1 MTTERYEFSWVGKR
15 AARSEAYRQINK
27 TLRPCLEDS
36 VNFDSTQNLYIEGDN
51 LDALKLLQ
59 RSYFRRVKLIY
70 IDPPYNTGHD
80 FIYRD
85 NFTMDAEDYE
95 FQAELFD
102 DAGNKNFRENPDT
115 NPRFHSDWCSM
126 IYSRLLIARNLLS
139 DDGVIFISIDDNE
152 QANLRKICDEVF
164 GERNFVANI
173 PWRKRTAK
181 SDVPF
186 GVSQDFEWIV
196 CYAKTDSFAAS
207 VAGKTRKY
215 FETEDFP
222 DKPWRIHDLTTQRT
236 ASERPNSFF
245 TIVNPKTGD
254 KFPAQT
260 NRTWAITKETFQ
272 EYYAANRII
281 FPGDYPFLKISRPVL
296 RYWKAD
302 DMAKAGENFGRIAV
316 STKLPDEVGMS
327 QDGTR
332 DATEIFG
339 AKIFNFPKPVA
350 LIKFLIQVATDAD
363 SIVMDFFSGS
373 ATTAHAVMELNAAD
387 GGRRKFILVQLP
399 ELCAENSE
407 AFKAGYKNI
416 CEIGKERIRRAGRK
430 FSGVDTGFRVLKIDS
445 SNFKD
450 IPSLSELTQEKLL
463 DMTENIKPD
472 RNALDLLFG
481 CLIEF
486 GLDLSLPISAEIFG
500 GATIYN
506 VADELTACFDENLSL
521 KIFEHIAEQK
531 PQRAVF
537 RDACFADDAD
547 KFNALEIFKWKAPN
561 ARLKVI

>member
-15 AARSEAYRQINK
+15 AARSEAYRPINK

-164 GERNFVANI
+164 GERNFVANVI
-173 PWRKRTAK
+173 WERAYAP
-181 SDVPF
+181 
-186 GVSQDFEWIV
+186 VSLKKHFSPNHDYII
-196 CYAKTDSFAAS
+196 CYAKDFSRLTCNGLPRNESQNKDYKNPDNDPRGVWKAS
-207 VAGKTRKY
+207 NPSVGPAVAKNVYEIISPSGRKML
-215 FETEDFP
+215 P
-222 DKPWRIHDLTTQRT
+222 
-236 ASERPNSFF
+236 
-245 TIVNPKTGD
+245 PKG
-254 KFPAQT
+254 
-260 NRTWAITKETFQ
+260 RSWIYSKEKFQ
-272 EYYAANRII
+272 EMLADNRIYFGKDGNSIWAPKI
-281 FPGDYPFLKISRPVL
+281 FLSEVKQRVTPMTI
-296 RYWKAD
+296 WKYTD
-302 DMAKAGENFGRIAV
+302 
-316 STKLPDEVGMS
+316 VGHS
-327 QDGTR
+327 QD
-332 DATEIFG
+332 ATKALKEIFDDESV
-339 AKIFNFPKPVA
+339 FTYPKPID
-350 LIKFLIQVATDAD
+350 LIKRCLELYSAAD

-521 KIFEHIAEQK
+521 KIFEHIAEHK
-531 PQRAVF
+531 PLRVVF
-537 RDACFADDAD
+537 RDSCFASDAD
-547 KFNALEIFKWKAPN
+547 KFNACEIFKWKAPN